1 MKSRL
6 ETTSFKLMLPKIK
19 TEFARNSFMFMGAK
33 VFNKLTLEL
42 RKIEN
47 CNEFEKQLKEHLKLS
62 KTKDFS

>member
-19 TEFARNSFMFMGAK
+19 TELARNSFMFMGAK

-62 KTKDFS
+62 ITKDFS